1 MINFIYGLCIGLG
14 FIIPGVSGG
23 VIATILG
30 IYEKIINSILNFKDN
45 IKENSLFLLPI
56 FGGILLS
63 IFLFSNILLYLINN
77 KYFYISYV
85 FMGLILGTIPYLLKE
100 IKRKEDKNI
109 QFLPFFITLIIG
121 LLLYIIDINNYSNHS
136 TLNILTIILAGFFY
150 AFGKIVPGISS
161 SALLMLLG
169 LYEYFLN
176 IIANPLHISISTFI
190 YIIIFI
196 ISFIISAIIILK
208 VISYL
213 LKYHYRSTYSAII
226 GFVITSILFLYP
238 GTFNYLSIIILIL
251 AFNISYLLSN

>member
-1 MINFIYGLCIGLG
+1 M
-14 FIIPGVSGG
+14 
-23 VIATILG
+23 
-30 IYEKIINSILNFKDN
+30 
-45 IKENSLFLLPI
+45 
-56 FGGILLS
+56 
-63 IFLFSNILLYLINN
+63 
-77 KYFYISYV
+77 
-85 FMGLILGTIPYLLKE
+85 
-100 IKRKEDKNI
+100 
-109 QFLPFFITLIIG
+109 
-121 LLLYIIDINNYSNHS
+121 
-136 TLNILTIILAGFFY
+136 
-150 AFGKIVPGISS
+150 
-161 SALLMLLG
+161 
-169 LYEYFLN
+169 N